1 MEIAI
6 KLSAIEKIIQVNTKG
21 AFLSENPILD
31 FYIQK
36 NLKNGFCISLLNRS
50 VKDLSGHVESN
61 KQRIHFQTRLF
72 GSLNAPRSERSWIDL
87 FSKETQNAFSDS
99 FRYKNPISNFLIQM
113 HPEFNG

>member
-1 MEIAI
+1 MQIAI

-36 NLKNGFCISLLNRS
+36 NLKNGFCIFLLNRS